1 MRDVS
6 HKSNTLRTA
15 IATATVRTTPEAVR
29 RVKTGDLPKGD
40 PLPVAKVAA
49 VQAAKM
55 TPALIPYCHPV
66 PVEFVGVDYDFSED
80 CVFIR
85 VEVKAVYK
93 TGVEMEAL
101 TAVSAA
107 ALNIYDILKPV
118 EDDIEI
124 TDIRLVEKKGGKSDV
139 KQTLDCRAAVVTVSD
154 RASRGEYEDLTGPV
168 VKELLQSFGMSVSN
182 VKVVPDEAE
191 DIRSTVLA
199 AIGDGAR
206 IVVTAGGTGVGER
219 DRTPEA
225 LKPLF
230 DRELPGV
237 VQRIIEYGG
246 ERTPMAMLSR
256 AACGIVG
263 SSVVLALPG
272 SPNGAAEGIK
282 AVFPGLLHAVEVLD
296 GDAHTVKDGGAV

>member
-29 RVKTGDLPKGD
+29 RVRSGDLPKGD

-49 VQAAKM
+49 VQAAKA
-55 TPALIPYCHPV
+55 TPTLIPYCHPV
-66 PVEFVGVDYDFSED
+66 PVEFVGVDYDFSDD

-85 VEVKAVYK
+85 TEVKAVYK

-101 TAVSAA
+101 VAAAAA
-107 ALNIYDILKPV
+107 ALNIYDILKQV

-124 TDIRLVEKKGGKSDV
+124 TDIRLVEKKGGKSDI
-139 KQTLDCRAAVVTVSD
+139 KQSMDCRAAVVTVSD

-168 VKELLQSFGMSVSN
+168 VQELLRGFGMSVSEVN
-182 VKVVPDEAE
+182 VVPDEP
-191 DIRSTVLA
+191 DQIRTAVTS
-199 AIGDGAR
+199 AIENGAR

-219 DRTPEA
+219 DQTPEA
-225 LKPLF
+225 LRPIF

-237 VQRIIEYGG
+237 VQRILEYGG

-263 SSVVLALPG
+263 SSVVLVLPG
-272 SPNGAAEGIK
+272 SPMGATDGIK
-282 AVFPGLLHAVEVLD
+282 AVFPGLLHAIEVLD
-296 GDAHTVKDGGAV
+296 GDAHMVKEGGSA